1 MHTAEMLGVRE
12 QREVLANLLWLGI
25 AIQLRPEATHILLG
39 LLDLYGSTLL
49 PVVLE
54 RANPPSGHP
63 PPNRISLDMAA
74 HHSMGTDDPVILNS
88 RTAQNGGTP
97 SNENVVANG
106 NRLFVNQN
114 LPSLTLYNRPTEV
127 MSQDGDRSGEIN
139 VIPDGQKVWIGHVN
153 MRFSRTMERDVLPD
167 RNAARTQVLQISL
180 VAHEELV
187 VNLPHHVF

>member
-1 MHTAEMLGVRE
+1 
-12 QREVLANLLWLGI
+12 
-25 AIQLRPEATHILLG
+25 
-39 LLDLYGSTLL
+39 
-49 PVVLE
+49 
-54 RANPPSGHP
+54 
-63 PPNRISLDMAA
+63 
-74 HHSMGTDDPVILNS
+74 MGTDDHVILNS

-106 NRLFVNQN
+106 NRLFVTQN

-153 MRFSRTMERDVLPD
+153 MRFSRTMERNVLPD

-180 VAHEELV
+180 VTHEELV